1 MWLIRFQ
8 ARIETLLQSLFE
20 CVRICV
26 CVFIHIMHHQWQSQL
41 KNEIVLLLSF
51 RFLPQLFLFLRAG
64 PRVRAADGASASTVP
79 ALSVW
84 ARQEPKNMESLSAF
98 NEKPQA
104 QRADVEESI
113 RAEHPFLS
121 FSQFQS
127 VGDLSHTWR
136 NVCHFL
142 LFDNL
147 LKYRQQRQS
156 LVNNICF
163 MPLNKLQAATDL
175 FMKWLVIKLVWFYTD
190 LISDRS

>member
-1 MWLIRFQ
+1 MFNKTAFLLFFSQEVWTTPPSHHLQTCSLLPRGWLDFMPESNRCYS
-8 ARIETLLQSLFE
+8 RYLS
-20 CVRICV
+20 VYVYV
-26 CVFIHIMHHQWQSQL
+26 CVFIHIVHHQWQSQL

-64 PRVRAADGASASTVP
+64 PRVRAADGASTSTVP

-121 FSQFQS
+121 FSQFRS

-142 LFDNL
+142 LFDNE
-147 LKYRQQRQS
+147 S
-156 LVNNICF
+156 
-163 MPLNKLQAATDL
+163 P
-175 FMKWLVIKLVWFYTD
+175 
-190 LISDRS
+190 